1 MSSIQFEHQK
11 IKISFALIAFA
22 TLIIGILIAIGL
34 PISPWWLLAPILTP
48 FALVVAGAG
57 LLIVSALVIIS
68 VLIAGGLIAIALVII
83 SAVPIL
89 LTYVALK
96 LLTFSL

>member
-1 MSSIQFEHQK
+1 MSAIQFEHQK
-11 IKISFALIAFA
+11 VKISFALIAFA

-57 LLIVSALVIIS
+57 LLVVSALTIIAA
-68 VLIAGGLIAIALVII
+68 LIAGGLIILALVIVC
-83 SAVPIL
+83 AVPL
-89 LTYVALK
+89 LLSFIAIK